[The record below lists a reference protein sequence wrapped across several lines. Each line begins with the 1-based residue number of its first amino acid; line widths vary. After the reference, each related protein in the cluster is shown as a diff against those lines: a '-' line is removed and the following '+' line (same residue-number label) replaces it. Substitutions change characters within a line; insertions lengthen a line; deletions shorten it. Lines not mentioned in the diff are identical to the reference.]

1 MSSVEMSD
9 MPDEVPDTPK
19 ESKSQSSIPAIMN
32 IKSLPVNQAQMVD
45 TDVLEPLVFSNEFA
59 RWELMPKGFLHPGS
73 KISIGFVNNANLE
86 RVFPFVNLGVHSL
99 VRRAVLKTSAGRVI
113 CETEDWNA
121 LEQCKSMFVSNSA
134 NKEREQYTTGRQINY
149 EVKYDA
155 LSRHKATHYG
165 LSNDNEYSTTAWAK
179 NNELAGLSVQDHL
192 IMSEGSTF
200 QIALHDLFPF
210 LKSGNQLPLFLL
222 GQNERIQIELFWEPD
237 LMGNRMSQSASGS
250 TSATLKEAFVIDQT
264 KCKVIADYVFYDQ
277 ATMDKYASSNNN
289 MTFTYID
296 YRQSVQSLTR
306 NTATDQ
312 PRNNV
317 RTIGGQGRL
326 VNKVYYGYEDPN
338 RSITPADALTSRFT
352 AVGSTASG
360 TSVQPLVSNL
370 FVNSEF
376 LYPQSINNCARQ
388 FHNLQQVGGMVPFV
402 SRECYSGEGS
412 GGLVPTGQNG
422 DVEGLVQD
430 TLAGQFF
437 WQGFKTS
444 GLARRVDSRGIDL
457 HTDIQLDSLEG
468 STKTAYIQRAWL
480 EIVRYLTIVDGHL
493 EVFYA

>member
-1 MSSVEMSD
+1 MSD
-9 MPDEVPDTPK
+9 MSEMPDETPSPPK
-19 ESKSQSSIPAIMN
+19 MSKTQASIPSIMN

-45 TDVLEPLVFSNEFA
+45 TDVLEPLVFSQEFA
-59 RWELMPKGFLHPGS
+59 RWELLPKGFLHPGS
-73 KISIGFVNNANLE
+73 KISIGFTNNATLS
-86 RVFPFVNLGVHSL
+86 RVFPFVNVGIHSL

-113 CETEDWNA
+113 CETEDWNV

-134 NKEREQYTTGRQINY
+134 NKEREQYTTGRQVNY
-149 EVKYDA
+149 EVLYDA
-155 LSRHKATHYG
+155 LSRHKASHYG
-165 LSNDNEYSTTAWAK
+165 LSNNNEYATNDWNK
-179 NNELAGLSVQDHL
+179 NEELKGLSVQDHL

-210 LKSGNQLPLFLL
+210 LKAGNQLPLFLL

-237 LMGNRMSQSASGS
+237 LLGNRLSQSASGVS
-250 TSATLKEAFVIDQT
+250 TGTLVEPMLIDQT

-277 ATMDKYASSNNN
+277 ATMDRYAETNDN
-289 MTFTYID
+289 MTFSYID

-306 NTATDQ
+306 DGATDQ

-317 RTIGGQGRL
+317 RNIGGQGRL
-326 VNKVYYGYEDPN
+326 INKVFFAYEDPN
-338 RSITPADALTSRFT
+338 RRTTITDTLTGRYT
-352 AVGSTASG
+352 AVGSSASG
-360 TSVQPLVSNL
+360 TSVKPMVSNL

-388 FHNLQQVGGMVPFV
+388 FHNLQEVGGMVPFV

-412 GGLVPTGQNG
+412 GGLAPTGKDA
-422 DVEGLVQD
+422 DVEGYVQD

-444 GLARRVDSRGIDL
+444 GLASRVDSRGIDL
-457 HTDIQLDSLEG
+457 HTDIQLDDLNG
-468 STKTAYIQRAWL
+468 KTKTAYVQRCWL
-480 EIVRYLTIVDGHL
+480 EVVRYLTIVDGHL